1 MRRKHVPQRTCI
13 GCRQT
18 KAKRE
23 MIRLV
28 RTPDGQLAIDETEK
42 QNGRGAYLCRQK
54 MCWESALKGEHI
66 GRALRMEIGAQETAL
81 LHDFMDTL

>member
-28 RTPDGQLAIDETEK
+28 RTPDGQLVIDEAEK
-42 QNGRGAYLCRQK
+42 RNGRGAYLCRQK
-54 MCWESALKGEHI
+54 MCWERALKGEQI
-66 GRALRMEIGAQETAL
+66 GRALRMDIGAQQIAYL
-81 LHDFMDTL
+81 RGFMDTL